1 LPLSEITADAVM
13 QDHLALDA
21 RDPGAPAGEARGVR
35 RVLRRAVWGSLR
47 GALRTRAGLVAV
59 NHLHRALSLPQKR
72 RFFYLCFD
80 PRYRVEGPWT
90 VTFAGRRLVLPLHGD
105 FELGWIAATA
115 FHGYDTELHELYE
128 TLVRAPHPPRV
139 FFDVGAGYGLH
150 SLKLLAHGVRVVSFE
165 PNTACHPFFLECC
178 RRNGLQPDVRA
189 VAVGDAAVEVQL
201 RVPRGRPW
209 LGTTTTSVARSWGD
223 AVGVETLTVRQ
234 TTLDDVV
241 RTVGLVPDL
250 IKIDTEGGERA
261 VLAGARA
268 ILASARPLIVLESW
282 PRPPERAALFELL
295 AHHHYRLH
303 ALRFAQR
310 PSHALTLDAFV
321 SCPDANFVARPAVL
335 AA

>member
-1 LPLSEITADAVM
+1 M
-13 QDHLALDA
+13 QDHPALDV
-21 RDPGAPAGEARGVR
+21 RDPSAPAAEARRVR
-35 RVLRRAVWGSLR
+35 RIVRRAVWGSLR
-47 GALRTRAGLVAV
+47 SALRTRAGLVAV
-59 NHLHRALSLPQKR
+59 NRLHRALSLPQKR

-80 PRYRVEGPWT
+80 PRYGVEGPWT
-90 VTFAGRRLVLPLHGD
+90 VTFAGRRLVLPLHDD
-105 FELGWIAATA
+105 FELGWITATA

-128 TLVRAPHPPRV
+128 TLVRAPDPPRV

-165 PNTACHPFFLECC
+165 PNPACHPFFLECC
-178 RRNGLQPDVRA
+178 RRNSLNPDVRA
-189 VAVGDAAVEVQL
+189 VAVGDAAGEVQL
-201 RVPRGRPW
+201 CVPRGRPW
-209 LGTTTTSVARSWGD
+209 LGTTTAAVARSWGD
-223 AVGVETLTVRQ
+223 AAEIETRTVRE
-234 TTLDDVV
+234 TSLDDVV
-241 RTVGLVPDL
+241 RTEGLVPDV

-295 AHHHYRLH
+295 AGSHYRLH

-310 PSHALTLDAFV
+310 PSPALTLDAFV
-321 SCPDANFVARPAVL
+321 GCPDANFVARPAVL